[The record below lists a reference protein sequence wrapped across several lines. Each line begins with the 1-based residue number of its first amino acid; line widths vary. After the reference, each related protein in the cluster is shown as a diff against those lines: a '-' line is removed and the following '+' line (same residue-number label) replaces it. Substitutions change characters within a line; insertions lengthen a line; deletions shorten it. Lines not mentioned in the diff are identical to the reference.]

1 MLICLYTRQRVHS
14 FRAINPTPRL
24 SALCLARTTGVRVDA
39 LRDSPPQHSADAD
52 EGSSKAA
59 RTHGQ
64 CMEKCSGSGPNGAM
78 TVHGD
83 LFDSSSNSPSAEL
96 FSHEQVHHGK
106 VCLMFYLTL

>member
-1 MLICLYTRQRVHS
+1 MLICLYIRYKECILSTPLIQHRV
-14 FRAINPTPRL
+14 L
-24 SALCLARTTGVRVDA
+24 SAFCLARTTGVRVDA

-52 EGSSKAA
+52 EGSGKAA

-83 LFDSSSNSPSAEL
+83 LSTHHPIALLLNFFTRASA
-96 FSHEQVHHGK
+96 SW
-106 VCLMFYLTL
+106 